1 MYNFLR
7 YSLLALILLTVAL
20 ISALTAMRMAIHGR
34 EVQVPRL
41 IGLSPEEAEQQA
53 LDNGLLVQ
61 VENRFYS
68 ASIPEGRILSQSP
81 EAGTKVRR
89 GWRVRLAE
97 SLGPQQVV
105 IPNVVGQSLR
115 SAELSLRRRGLEPG
129 EVALLALP
137 GLPPDQVIS
146 QTPAANAVGI
156 ANPKVGLLVT
166 PPAEPPEYVM
176 PSLVGSRISEAVR
189 LLQKAGIKVR
199 QAQPAPAP
207 SQLTP
212 ASSKSSLQPE
222 AAPLATLT
230 APDTAPSSPAPPNTA
245 TQGIVVSQTP
255 PPGTKI
261 TPGTTVELQVR

>member
-34 EVQVPRL
+34 EVQVPKL
-41 IGLSPEEAEQQA
+41 IGLPPEEAERQA

-166 PPAEPPEYVM
+166 PPPEPPEYVM

-207 SQLTP
+207 SPAPSQLTP
-212 ASSKSSLQPE
+212 ASSKSSLQP
-222 AAPLATLT
+222 AAARWRP
-230 APDTAPSSPAPPNTA
+230 
-245 TQGIVVSQTP
+245 
-255 PPGTKI
+255 
-261 TPGTTVELQVR
+261 